1 MCVCV
6 SVEGGR
12 VPDGGRKHNGMLCY
26 VMLCYVMLC
35 YGHFSELGVGL
46 HGKYAYIFILD
57 AL

>member
-1 MCVCV
+1 MGAGNTMVCYV
-6 SVEGGR
+6 MLCYV
-12 VPDGGRKHNGMLCY
+12 MLCY